1 MKHMNS
7 EVKEERTSNKKRID
21 LFLVPIVLIAA
32 FLNLFKIWTDEY
44 ANAYYTAAVKSM
56 LQSFHNF
63 FYASFD
69 PGGYVTIDKPPV
81 VFWIQTIS
89 AKIFGFH
96 GWSVILPQALAGIG
110 SVLLLYVLVKRTF
123 GVWAGRFA
131 ALGMALTPIVPAVS
145 RTNNIDSM
153 LVFTL
158 LVATWMLFRAVR
170 TAKFGWVLAAFAMIG
185 VAFNMKMLQAYMV
198 LPAFYVF
205 YVVATKITWKKKIA
219 FLTTA
224 TALMLAVSVSW
235 AVVVDSTSAD
245 KRPYMGSSQTNS
257 VLELAFG
264 YNGINRLTGNTSV
277 TGSSHKQPA
286 QAQQQTASSET
297 KQTSNSNAESSQSSN
312 QSKSSFSKKM
322 QAPGGGNQNGMFNT
336 GNPGPF
342 RLFQKGLSDQISWL
356 LPFVI
361 FSIVGLFA
369 GVKFKGPYTTKQK
382 ESLFWLAWLLPVA
395 VFFSIAGFF
404 HQYYLIMLAP
414 PIAAFAGAGAVA
426 LWSMYKQRNGWKSW
440 LLPGGILTTAA
451 LQVYIMSPYV
461 SSIGVAPIAGV
472 GALGVILALVLA
484 VRKERKNSV
493 TNYLGVAAM
502 VVLLAMPAYWAMTP
516 IIYGGNSMLP
526 AAGPDSS
533 SGMGGPPSTATNSK
547 QSGFNGM
554 QPPGSSSSNSS
565 SNNQMQPPTGSS
577 NGGQMQMPGGS
588 SNNGQMQPP
597 NGSSSSGQMP
607 GGSSNN
613 NGQMQMPSSSSSK
626 LSSSKR
632 KSGGMNAEVNKKL
645 LNYLTKNNTGEKY
658 LFATTDSTS
667 AAPYII
673 KTGKPVMAMGG
684 FSGSDPI
691 LTVSKLKAMIK
702 KGEVKYFYL
711 SGMGKGGQSDVITWI
726 KENSKEIPSSKWQST
741 SSSSQQGPSGNG
753 TLYEITLK

>member
-1 MKHMNS
+1 MNS

-131 ALGMALTPIVPAVS
+131 ALAMALTPIVPAVS

-277 TGSSHKQPA
+277 MGSSHKQPA

-297 KQTSNSNAESSQSSN
+297 KQTSNSNVESSQSSN
-312 QSKSSFSKKM
+312 QSKSSSSQKM

-451 LQVYIMSPYV
+451 LQVYIMSPYI

-554 QPPGSSSSNSS
+554 QPPGSSSGNSS
-565 SNNQMQPPTGSS
+565 SNNQMQPPSGSS

-588 SNNGQMQPP
+588 SNNGQMQ
-597 NGSSSSGQMP
+597 MP

-613 NGQMQMPSSSSSK
+613 SQMPNSSSSK
-626 LSSSKR
+626 SSSSKR

-673 KTGKPVMAMGG
+673 ETGKPVMAMGG

>member
-1 MKHMNS
+1 MNS

-131 ALGMALTPIVPAVS
+131 ALAMALTPIVPAVS

-277 TGSSHKQPA
+277 MGSSHKQPA

-297 KQTSNSNAESSQSSN
+297 KQTSNSNVESSQSSN
-312 QSKSSFSKKM
+312 QSKSSSSKKM

-451 LQVYIMSPYV
+451 LQVYIMSPYI
-461 SSIGVAPIAGV
+461 SSIRVAPIAGV

-554 QPPGSSSSNSS
+554 QPPGSSSGNSS
-565 SNNQMQPPTGSS
+565 SNNQMQPPSGSS

-588 SNNGQMQPP
+588 SNNGQMQ
-597 NGSSSSGQMP
+597 MP

-613 NGQMQMPSSSSSK
+613 SQMPNSSSSK
-626 LSSSKR
+626 SSSSKR

-673 KTGKPVMAMGG
+673 ETGKPVMAMGG

>member
-56 LQSFHNF
+56 LQGFHNF

-131 ALGMALTPIVPAVS
+131 ALAMALTPIVPAVS

-277 TGSSHKQPA
+277 MGSSHKQPA

-297 KQTSNSNAESSQSSN
+297 KQTSNSNVESSQSSN
-312 QSKSSFSKKM
+312 QSKSSSSKKM

-451 LQVYIMSPYV
+451 LQVYIMSPYI

-554 QPPGSSSSNSS
+554 QPPGSSSGNSS
-565 SNNQMQPPTGSS
+565 SNNQMQPPSGSS

-588 SNNGQMQPP
+588 SNNGQMQ
-597 NGSSSSGQMP
+597 MP

-613 NGQMQMPSSSSSK
+613 SQMPNSSSSK
-626 LSSSKR
+626 SSSSKR

-673 KTGKPVMAMGG
+673 ETGKPVMAMGG

>member
-131 ALGMALTPIVPAVS
+131 ALAMALTPIVPAVS

-312 QSKSSFSKKM
+312 QSKSSSSQKM
-322 QAPGGGNQNGMFNT
+322 QAPDGGNQNGMFNT

-369 GVKFKGPYTTKQK
+369 GVKFKGPYTAKQK

-426 LWSMYKQRNGWKSW
+426 LWSMYKQHNGWKSW
-440 LLPGGILTTAA
+440 LLPSSILTTAA

-484 VRKERKNSV
+484 IRKERKNSV

-554 QPPGSSSSNSS
+554 QPPGSSGSNSS
-565 SNNQMQPPTGSS
+565 SNNQMQPPSGSS

-597 NGSSSSGQMP
+597 SGSSNSVQMP
-607 GGSSNN
+607 GGSSKN

-632 KSGGMNAEVNKKL
+632 KSGGMNAEVNTKL

-691 LTVSKLKAMIK
+691 LTVSKLKSMIK

>member
-1 MKHMNS
+1 MNS

-131 ALGMALTPIVPAVS
+131 ALAMALTPIVPAVS

-312 QSKSSFSKKM
+312 QSKSSSSKKM

-484 VRKERKNSV
+484 VRKERKNAV

-533 SGMGGPPSTATNSK
+533 SGMGRPPSTATNSK

-554 QPPGSSSSNSS
+554 QPPGSSSGNSS
-565 SNNQMQPPTGSS
+565 SNNQMQPPSGSS

-597 NGSSSSGQMP
+597 S
-607 GGSSNN
+607 GSSNN
-613 NGQMQMPSSSSSK
+613 SQMPNSSSSK
-626 LSSSKR
+626 SSSSKR

-673 KTGKPVMAMGG
+673 ETGKPVMAMGG

>member
-89 AKIFGFH
+89 AKVFGFH

-131 ALGMALTPIVPAVS
+131 ALAMALTPIVPAVS

-312 QSKSSFSKKM
+312 QSKSSSSQKM
-322 QAPGGGNQNGMFNT
+322 QAPDGGNQNGMFNT

-369 GVKFKGPYTTKQK
+369 GVKFKGPYTAKQK

-426 LWSMYKQRNGWKSW
+426 LWSMYKQHNGWKSW
-440 LLPGGILTTAA
+440 LLPSGILTTAA
-451 LQVYIMSPYV
+451 LQVYIMSPYF

-484 VRKERKNSV
+484 IRKERKNSV

-554 QPPGSSSSNSS
+554 QPPGSSGSNSS
-565 SNNQMQPPTGSS
+565 SNNQMQPPSGSS

-597 NGSSSSGQMP
+597 SGSSNSGQMP
-607 GGSSNN
+607 GGSSEN

-632 KSGGMNAEVNKKL
+632 KSGGMNAEVNTKL
-645 LNYLTKNNTGEKY
+645 LNYLTKNNTDEKY

-691 LTVSKLKAMIK
+691 LTVSKLKSMIK

>member
-131 ALGMALTPIVPAVS
+131 ALAMALTPIVPAVS

-297 KQTSNSNAESSQSSN
+297 KQTSSSNAESSQSSN
-312 QSKSSFSKKM
+312 QSKSSSSQKM
-322 QAPGGGNQNGMFNT
+322 QAPDGGNQNGMFNT

-369 GVKFKGPYTTKQK
+369 GVKFKGPYTAKQK

-426 LWSMYKQRNGWKSW
+426 LWSMYKQHNGWKSW
-440 LLPGGILTTAA
+440 LLPSGILTTAA

-484 VRKERKNSV
+484 IRKERKNSV

-554 QPPGSSSSNSS
+554 QPPGSSGSNSS
-565 SNNQMQPPTGSS
+565 SNNQMQPPSGSS

-597 NGSSSSGQMP
+597 SGSSNSVQMP
-607 GGSSNN
+607 GGSSKN
-613 NGQMQMPSSSSSK
+613 NGQMQIPSSSSSK

-632 KSGGMNAEVNKKL
+632 KSGGMNAEVNTKL

-691 LTVSKLKAMIK
+691 LTVSKLKSMIK

>member
-1 MKHMNS
+1 MNS

-131 ALGMALTPIVPAVS
+131 ALAMALTPIVPAVS

-277 TGSSHKQPA
+277 MGSSHKQPA

-297 KQTSNSNAESSQSSN
+297 KQTSNSNVESSQSSN
-312 QSKSSFSKKM
+312 QSKSSSSQKM

-451 LQVYIMSPYV
+451 LQLYIMSPYI

-554 QPPGSSSSNSS
+554 QPPGSSSGNSS
-565 SNNQMQPPTGSS
+565 SNNQMQPPSGSS

-588 SNNGQMQPP
+588 SNNGQMQ
-597 NGSSSSGQMP
+597 MP

-613 NGQMQMPSSSSSK
+613 SQMPNSSSSK
-626 LSSSKR
+626 SSSSKR

-673 KTGKPVMAMGG
+673 ETGKPVMAMGG

>member
-1 MKHMNS
+1 MNS

-21 LFLVPIVLIAA
+21 FFLVPIVLIAA

-69 PGGYVTIDKPPV
+69 PGGYVTIDKPPI

-131 ALGMALTPIVPAVS
+131 ALAMALTPIVPAVS

-312 QSKSSFSKKM
+312 QSKSSSSQKM
-322 QAPGGGNQNGMFNT
+322 QAPDGGNQNGMFNT

-369 GVKFKGPYTTKQK
+369 GVKFKGPYTAKQK

-426 LWSMYKQRNGWKSW
+426 LWSMYKQHNGWKSW
-440 LLPGGILTTAA
+440 LLPSGILTTAA

-484 VRKERKNSV
+484 IRKERKNSV

-533 SGMGGPPSTATNSK
+533 SGMGGPPSTATKSK

-554 QPPGSSSSNSS
+554 QPPGSSGSNSS
-565 SNNQMQPPTGSS
+565 SNNQMQPPSGSS

-597 NGSSSSGQMP
+597 SGSSNSGQMP
-607 GGSSNN
+607 GGSSEN

-632 KSGGMNAEVNKKL
+632 KSGGMNAEVNTKL

-691 LTVSKLKAMIK
+691 LTVSKLKSMIK

>member
-1 MKHMNS
+1 MNS

-131 ALGMALTPIVPAVS
+131 ALAMALTPIVPAVS

-286 QAQQQTASSET
+286 QAQQQTASNET

-312 QSKSSFSKKM
+312 QSKSSSSKKM
-322 QAPGGGNQNGMFNT
+322 QALGGGNQNGMFNT

-369 GVKFKGPYTTKQK
+369 GMKFKGPYTTKQK

-484 VRKERKNSV
+484 IRKERKNSV

-565 SNNQMQPPTGSS
+565 SNNQMQPPSGSS

-597 NGSSSSGQMP
+597 SGSSNSGQMP
-607 GGSSNN
+607 GGSSKN

-632 KSGGMNAEVNKKL
+632 KNGGMNAEVNTKL

>member
-1 MKHMNS
+1 
-7 EVKEERTSNKKRID
+7 
-21 LFLVPIVLIAA
+21 
-32 FLNLFKIWTDEY
+32 
-44 ANAYYTAAVKSM
+44 
-56 LQSFHNF
+56 
-63 FYASFD
+63 
-69 PGGYVTIDKPPV
+69 
-81 VFWIQTIS
+81 
-89 AKIFGFH
+89 
-96 GWSVILPQALAGIG
+96 
-110 SVLLLYVLVKRTF
+110 
-123 GVWAGRFA
+123 
-131 ALGMALTPIVPAVS
+131 
-145 RTNNIDSM
+145 
-153 LVFTL
+153 
-158 LVATWMLFRAVR
+158 
-170 TAKFGWVLAAFAMIG
+170 
-185 VAFNMKMLQAYMV
+185 
-198 LPAFYVF
+198 
-205 YVVATKITWKKKIA
+205 
-219 FLTTA
+219 
-224 TALMLAVSVSW
+224 
-235 AVVVDSTSAD
+235 
-245 KRPYMGSSQTNS
+245 
-257 VLELAFG
+257 
-264 YNGINRLTGNTSV
+264 
-277 TGSSHKQPA
+277 
-286 QAQQQTASSET
+286 
-297 KQTSNSNAESSQSSN
+297 
-312 QSKSSFSKKM
+312 
-322 QAPGGGNQNGMFNT
+322 MFNT

-342 RLFQKGLSDQISWL
+342 RLFQEGLSDQISWL

-426 LWSMYKQRNGWKSW
+426 LWSMYKQHNGWKSW

-461 SSIGVAPIAGV
+461 SSIGAAPIAGV

-484 VRKERKNSV
+484 VRKQRKNSL
-493 TNYLGVAAM
+493 TNYLGAAAM

-554 QPPGSSSSNSS
+554 QPPS
-565 SNNQMQPPTGSS
+565 GSS
-577 NGGQMQMPGGS
+577 NGGQMPGGS

-597 NGSSSSGQMP
+597 SGSSNSGQMQMP

-613 NGQMQMPSSSSSK
+613 SQMPNSFSSK
-626 LSSSKR
+626 SSSSKR
-632 KSGGMNAEVNKKL
+632 KSGGMNAEVNQKL

-741 SSSSQQGPSGNG
+741 SSSAQQGPSGNG

>member
-1 MKHMNS
+1 MNS

-131 ALGMALTPIVPAVS
+131 ALAMALTPIVPAVS

-312 QSKSSFSKKM
+312 QSKRSSSQKM
-322 QAPGGGNQNGMFNT
+322 QAPDGGNQNGMFNT

-369 GVKFKGPYTTKQK
+369 GVKFKGPYTAKQK

-426 LWSMYKQRNGWKSW
+426 LWSMYKQHNGWKSW
-440 LLPGGILTTAA
+440 LLPSGILTTAA

-484 VRKERKNSV
+484 IRKERKNSV

-554 QPPGSSSSNSS
+554 QPPGSSGSNSS
-565 SNNQMQPPTGSS
+565 SNNQMQPPSGSS

-588 SNNGQMQPP
+588 YNNGQMQPP
-597 NGSSSSGQMP
+597 SGSSNSGQMP
-607 GGSSNN
+607 GGSSEN

-632 KSGGMNAEVNKKL
+632 KSGGMNAEVNTKL

-691 LTVSKLKAMIK
+691 LTVSKLKSMIK

>member
-1 MKHMNS
+1 
-7 EVKEERTSNKKRID
+7 
-21 LFLVPIVLIAA
+21 
-32 FLNLFKIWTDEY
+32 TDEY

-131 ALGMALTPIVPAVS
+131 ALAMALTPIVPAVS

-286 QAQQQTASSET
+286 QTQQQTASSET
-297 KQTSNSNAESSQSSN
+297 KQTSNSSSDSSQSSN
-312 QSKSSFSKKM
+312 QRKSSSSQKM

-484 VRKERKNSV
+484 VRKERKNSL
-493 TNYLGVAAM
+493 TNYLGAAAL

-554 QPPGSSSSNSS
+554 QPPGSSSGNSS
-565 SNNQMQPPTGSS
+565 SNNQMQLPSGSS
-577 NGGQMQMPGGS
+577 NGGQMPGGS

-597 NGSSSSGQMP
+597 S
-607 GGSSNN
+607 GSSNS
-613 NGQMQMPSSSSSK
+613 GQMQMPNSTLSK
-626 LSSSKR
+626 ASSSKR

-673 KTGKPVMAMGG
+673 ETGKPVMAMGG

-741 SSSSQQGPSGNG
+741 SLSSQQGPSGNG

>member
-131 ALGMALTPIVPAVS
+131 ALAMALTPIVPAVS

-312 QSKSSFSKKM
+312 QSKSSSSKKM

-484 VRKERKNSV
+484 VRKERKNAV

-533 SGMGGPPSTATNSK
+533 SGMGRPPSTATNSK

-554 QPPGSSSSNSS
+554 QPPGSSSGNSS
-565 SNNQMQPPTGSS
+565 SNNQMQPPSGSS

-597 NGSSSSGQMP
+597 S
-607 GGSSNN
+607 GSSNN
-613 NGQMQMPSSSSSK
+613 SQMPNSSSSK
-626 LSSSKR
+626 SSSSKR

-673 KTGKPVMAMGG
+673 ETGKPVMAMGG

>member
-1 MKHMNS
+1 MNS

-131 ALGMALTPIVPAVS
+131 ALAMALTPIVPAVS

-312 QSKSSFSKKM
+312 QSKSSSSQKM
-322 QAPGGGNQNGMFNT
+322 QAPDGGNQNGMFNT

-369 GVKFKGPYTTKQK
+369 GVKFKGPYTAKQK

-426 LWSMYKQRNGWKSW
+426 LWSMYKQHNGLKSW
-440 LLPGGILTTAA
+440 LLPSGILTTAA

-484 VRKERKNSV
+484 IRKERKNSV

-554 QPPGSSSSNSS
+554 QPPGSSGSNSS
-565 SNNQMQPPTGSS
+565 SNNQMQPPSGSS

-597 NGSSSSGQMP
+597 SGSSNSGQMP

-632 KSGGMNAEVNKKL
+632 KSGGMNAEVNTKL

-691 LTVSKLKAMIK
+691 LTVSKLKSMIK

>member
-7 EVKEERTSNKKRID
+7 KVKEERTSNKKRMD

-131 ALGMALTPIVPAVS
+131 ALAMALTPIVPAVS

-286 QAQQQTASSET
+286 QTQQQTASSET
-297 KQTSNSNAESSQSSN
+297 KQNSNSSADSSQSSN
-312 QSKSSFSKKM
+312 QRKSSSSQKM
-322 QAPGGGNQNGMFNT
+322 QAPDGGNQNGMFNT

-369 GVKFKGPYTTKQK
+369 GVKFKGPYTAKQK

-426 LWSMYKQRNGWKSW
+426 LWSMYKQHNGWKSW
-440 LLPGGILTTAA
+440 LLPSGILTTAA

-484 VRKERKNSV
+484 IRKERKNSV

-554 QPPGSSSSNSS
+554 QPPGSSGSNSS
-565 SNNQMQPPTGSS
+565 SNNQMQPPSSSS
-577 NGGQMQMPGGS
+577 NGGQM
-588 SNNGQMQPP
+588 
-597 NGSSSSGQMP
+597 QMP

-632 KSGGMNAEVNKKL
+632 KSGGMNAEVNTKL

-691 LTVSKLKAMIK
+691 LTVSKLKSMIK

>member
-1 MKHMNS
+1 MNS

-131 ALGMALTPIVPAVS
+131 ALAMALTPIVPAVS

-312 QSKSSFSKKM
+312 QSKSSSSQKM
-322 QAPGGGNQNGMFNT
+322 QAPDGGNQNGMFNT

-369 GVKFKGPYTTKQK
+369 GVKFKGPYTAKQK

-426 LWSMYKQRNGWKSW
+426 LWSMYKQHNGLKSW
-440 LLPGGILTTAA
+440 LLPSGILTTAA

-484 VRKERKNSV
+484 IRKERKNSV

-554 QPPGSSSSNSS
+554 QPPGSSGSNSS
-565 SNNQMQPPTGSS
+565 SNNQMQPPSGSS

-597 NGSSSSGQMP
+597 SGSSNSGQMP

-632 KSGGMNAEVNKKL
+632 KSGGMNAEVNTKL

-691 LTVSKLKAMIK
+691 LTVSKLKSMIK

-726 KENSKEIPSSKWQST
+726 KENSKEIPFSKWQST

>member
-96 GWSVILPQALAGIG
+96 GWSVILPQALAGLG

-131 ALGMALTPIVPAVS
+131 ALAMALTPIVPAVS

-312 QSKSSFSKKM
+312 QGKSSSSKKM

-461 SSIGVAPIAGV
+461 SSIDVAPIAGV

-554 QPPGSSSSNSS
+554 QPPGSSSGNSS
-565 SNNQMQPPTGSS
+565 SNNQMQPPSGSS

-588 SNNGQMQPP
+588 SNNGQMQ
-597 NGSSSSGQMP
+597 MP

-613 NGQMQMPSSSSSK
+613 SQMPNSSSSK
-626 LSSSKR
+626 SSSSKR

-673 KTGKPVMAMGG
+673 ETGKPVMAMGG

-726 KENSKEIPSSKWQST
+726 KENSKEISSSKWQST
-741 SSSSQQGPSGNG
+741 SSSSQQGPFGNG

>member
-1 MKHMNS
+1 MNS

-131 ALGMALTPIVPAVS
+131 ALAMALTPIVPAVS

-312 QSKSSFSKKM
+312 QSKSSSSQKM
-322 QAPGGGNQNGMFNT
+322 QAPDGGNQNGMFNT

-369 GVKFKGPYTTKQK
+369 GVKFKGPYTAKQK

-426 LWSMYKQRNGWKSW
+426 LWSMYKQHNGWKSW
-440 LLPGGILTTAA
+440 LLPSGILTTAA

-484 VRKERKNSV
+484 IRKERKNSV

-554 QPPGSSSSNSS
+554 QPPGSSGSNSS
-565 SNNQMQPPTGSS
+565 SNNQMQPPSGSS

-597 NGSSSSGQMP
+597 SGSSNSVQMP
-607 GGSSNN
+607 GGSSKN

-632 KSGGMNAEVNKKL
+632 KSGGMNAEVNTKL

-691 LTVSKLKAMIK
+691 LTVSKLKSMIK